1 LLKKTSIIEFLSF
14 GSPRAVVYNLSAIL
28 LALAIVPTAFLG
40 RLPVKC
46 IWKSYVI
53 PLFFKH
59 NCPTSGIFTDCRC
72 PACGLTR
79 GVSSILHG
87 EFSVGQNYNRLS
99 IFVLLFMIGLIIY
112 NLLKFKKP
120 R

>member
-28 LALAIVPTAFLG
+28 LALAIVPTAFLEH
-40 RLPVKC
+40 LPVKC

-53 PLFFKH
+53 PIFFKH

>member
-112 NLLKFKKP
+112 NFLKFKKP